1 MTPIDRRRG
10 YWDREKETMAPRA
23 RERYQARWLASL
35 VRHAR
40 ERAPG
45 VRRRL
50 EHAGLAA
57 RDIRGVA
64 DLTQIGRAHV

>member
-1 MTPIDRRRG
+1 VTPIDRRRG
-10 YWDREKETMAPRA
+10 YWDREKETLAPRA

-35 VRHAR
+35 VRHAW

-50 EHAGLAA
+50 AC
-57 RDIRGVA
+57 R
-64 DLTQIGRAHV
+64 